1 MMVQEKVTRLEL
13 GKEALDF
20 QAQSTSG
27 PVWLKELAGMWVV
40 LFSYVKD
47 ATSICTT
54 QCVSFAEHQDVFKAL
69 GVRLLGLSVDS
80 LESHRNWIAKLEKDL
95 GTKLDFPL
103 IADVD
108 KNVARLYG
116 LLDEE
121 RGTTVRGVFI
131 IDPKSKLKFAAYYPA
146 RIAPNVEEVL
156 RVLRELKKV

>member
-1 MMVQEKVTRLEL
+1 
-13 GKEALDF
+13 
-20 QAQSTSG
+20 
-27 PVWLKELAGMWVV
+27 
-40 LFSYVKD
+40 
-47 ATSICTT
+47 
-54 QCVSFAEHQDVFKAL
+54 
-69 GVRLLGLSVDS
+69 
-80 LESHRNWIAKLEKDL
+80 
-95 GTKLDFPL
+95 PL